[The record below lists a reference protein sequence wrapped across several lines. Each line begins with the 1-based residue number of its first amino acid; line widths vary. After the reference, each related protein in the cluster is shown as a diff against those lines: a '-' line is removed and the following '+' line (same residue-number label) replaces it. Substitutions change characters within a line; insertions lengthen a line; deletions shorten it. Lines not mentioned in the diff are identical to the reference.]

1 MQNTPTGKHP
11 SRSAPKSPSWI
22 AERDALRLLGDRRS
36 RAILAIYHARRSA
49 KRQEF
54 FIHPDIA
61 KVNGLKPADL
71 NWALDRLEGVLIVT
85 SKSRKGGYRLL
96 KLLPQF
102 EEVVGKPASTSPQTG
117 RVSTTVA
124 PDGEQVMVDTEAVLA
139 RAAGLRTETAHHQ
152 VSQEVLDVMSYLRKN
167 NTAP

>member
-1 MQNTPTGKHP
+1 MKNMPTDKHP
-11 SRSAPKSPSWI
+11 SRSASKSLSWI
-22 AERDALRLLGDRRS
+22 VERDALRLFGDRRS

-54 FIHPDIA
+54 FVHPDIA
-61 KVNGLKPADL
+61 RVNGLSPADL

-85 SKSRKGGYRLL
+85 TESRKGGYRLL

-102 EEVVGKPASTSPQTG
+102 EEVAGKPASDDPQTG
-117 RVSTTVA
+117 RVSLPT
-124 PDGEQVMVDTEAVLA
+124 PDEEQVIIDTEAVLA
-139 RAAGLRTETAHHQ
+139 RASGLRTETAHHQ
-152 VSQEVLDVMSYLRKN
+152 ASQEVLDLMSYLRKN